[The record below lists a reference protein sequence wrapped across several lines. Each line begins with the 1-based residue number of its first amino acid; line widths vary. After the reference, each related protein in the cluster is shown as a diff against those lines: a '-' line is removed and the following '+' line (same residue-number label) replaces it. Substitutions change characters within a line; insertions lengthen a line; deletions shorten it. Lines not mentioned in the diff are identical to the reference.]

1 MKNKII
7 IVATLLI
14 STASLKAQIIPPPI
28 PVPDSIPE
36 YNGTYEDFGKNH
48 LFYPNRGEIRFNDK
62 TSSDAID
69 NVAYYT
75 KYAWPQQYL
84 LYNNNISF
92 VFSKRDN
99 PAGTPVDS
107 LHRIDLEM
115 ERSNRSANLARVDT
129 QNFAVLNYMTE
140 WFSSSGRMDV
150 KGSAAIACQSIYPNI
165 DMVYTSNNTGLKIY
179 YIVYPGGDP
188 NNIILHVNGSKS
200 NNLIGNDLVINA
212 NWNSIKFVKPKMYQ
226 YTLSNNIVTPV
237 NVCPASW
244 QLLGADRYKITT
256 NTPWNPTLPLII
268 QVSQGVASQASVQ
281 GLTWSTY
288 FGGTQWDLINKSHF
302 DLNNNLYVGGQSASN
317 TLPKSTGP
325 FQVIQSTSNLID
337 GFLSKFNPSGV
348 LQWSTFIGGSA
359 DEELFDF
366 DFTGSD
372 IYCVGKTASNNLATQ
387 SKSGVGVLNNS
398 VFGGGVYDGFILQIG
413 FNPSNPS
420 QMLKKWLT
428 YFGGNGE
435 DELRGCKFDN
445 VGNLFVVGSSAST
458 NMSPVGSS
466 GMYQKTFNSAQLSQ
480 SSLPVTDAII
490 TKFDAGTSAQSWF
503 TFYGT
508 DSLGANAHSLAADKF
523 YGLAIYG
530 NDVYAC
536 GKAGGTNLPGKIN
549 SKFVP
554 GNYDGILANFTTAGA
569 INNAKFTDGNLV
581 NYAVNAEIGL
591 VFTVGQANS
600 IMTPINSGNYYYDD
614 TCLVADYDA
623 CFSVNSLNLSS
634 AIHNT
639 FLGGRYGDAAFD
651 IDFANNYVFY
661 IAGGTYSNDFPT
673 TPLFN
678 MYSSNANGN
687 LDNFVVA
694 FSIGNPTM
702 KWGTYLG
709 SPDQETQNLPY
720 GGTSIAINGANVL
733 HVCGCSASYNT
744 FPLDNGAGIP
754 HYQGTNPSIN
764 IGSTGTITRFDMIG
778 INGTVGLTDFPNT
791 TFSFGLYPNPTT
803 THLIINNNDLANNE
817 IRYAIYDLTGKKLAE
832 GSLAKLE
839 LKQIDVSFLTNGVY
853 IVNVSNGTKT
863 FSNKFIKAQN

>member
-1 MKNKII
+1 MKNKIFI
-7 IVATLLI
+7 LTTLL
-14 STASLKAQIIPPPI
+14 AANVSLQAQIIPPPI
-28 PVPDSIPE
+28 PIPDSIPE
-36 YNGTYEDFGKNH
+36 YNGTYEDIGQNH
-48 LFYPNRGEIRFNDK
+48 LFYPNGGEIRFNDK
-62 TSSDAID
+62 TSSSAID

-92 VFSKRDN
+92 VFSKRVN

-115 ERSNRSANLARVDT
+115 ERSNSSAYLARVDT
-129 QNFAVLNYMTE
+129 QNFAVLNYLTE

-200 NNLIGNDLVINA
+200 NNLSGNDLVINA

-244 QLLGADRYKITT
+244 QPLGADRYKITT
-256 NTPWNPTLPLII
+256 STPWNPTLPLII
-268 QVSQGVASQASVQ
+268 QVSQGVAAQASVQ
-281 GLTWSTY
+281 GLMWSTY

-302 DLNNNLYVGGQSASN
+302 DSNGNLYVGGQSASN
-317 TLPKSTGP
+317 SLPNSTGP
-325 FQVIQSTSNLID
+325 IITIQGNSSFID
-337 GFLSKFNPSGV
+337 GFISKFNSLGQIV
-348 LQWSTFIGGSA
+348 WSTFIGGSS
-359 DEELFDF
+359 DEEIFDF
-366 DFTGSD
+366 DFNGGN
-372 IYCVGKTASNNLATQ
+372 IYCVGKTSSSNLGTAT
-387 SKSGVGVLNNS
+387 KSGAGVLNNS
-398 VFGGGVYDGFILQIG
+398 TFGGGVYDGFILQIG
-413 FNPSNPS
+413 FATNGAMIN
-420 QMLKKWLT
+420 KWTT
-428 YFGGNGE
+428 YLGGNGE

-445 VGNLFVVGSSAST
+445 SGNLFVVGSSAST
-458 NMSPVGSS
+458 NLALVGST
-466 GMYQKTFNSAQLSQ
+466 GMYQKSFNSAQLSQ
-480 SSLPVTDAII
+480 STLPVTDAII

-508 DSLGANAHSLAADKF
+508 DSLGTNAHSLAADKF
-523 YGLAIYG
+523 YGIAIYG

-554 GNYDGILANFTTAGA
+554 GNYDGILANFTTGGA
-569 INNAKFTDGNLV
+569 INNSKFTDGNIV

-600 IMTPINSGNYYYDD
+600 LMSPVNSGNYYYDG
-614 TCLVADYDA
+614 TCATSDYDA
-623 CFSVNSLNLSS
+623 CFSVNGLNLST

-639 FLGGRYGDAAFD
+639 FLGGSFGDAAFD

-673 TPLFN
+673 TALFN

-694 FSIGNPTM
+694 FSIGNPNM

-720 GGTSIAINGANVL
+720 GGTSIAINGSNVL
-733 HVCGCSASYNT
+733 HISGCSASYNT
-744 FPLDNGAGIP
+744 FPLHNGLGIP
-754 HYQGTNPSIN
+754 HYQWFNPSIN

-791 TFSFGLYPNPTT
+791 AFAYGLYPNPTT
-803 THLIINNNDLANNE
+803 NYLLINNSDLLSNE
-817 IRYAIYDLTGKKLAE
+817 LRYAIYDLTGKKLAE
-832 GSLAKLE
+832 GNLANHE
-839 LKQIDVSFLTNGVY
+839 IKQIDVSFLMNGVY

-863 FSNKFIKAQN
+863 FSNKFIKAEN